1 MCDDVL
7 TAKCEARARRRSEL
21 SVCVS
26 AMTLCWRCSDSAGI
40 GGGASRDPDA
50 DPDAAV
56 DDAAVDTTDDVAVS
70 MVWRVESGEVEA
82 ELK

>member
-40 GGGASRDPDA
+40 GGSASR

-56 DDAAVDTTDDVAVS
+56 DDAAVDTADDVAVS

-82 ELK
+82 KLK